1 VNHLPS
7 QLLTLLAGAT
17 LLLSPAPAVADSSNG
32 EVEAA
37 PGTPEARN
45 SIYRYNLW
53 VDIPVVAIGAL
64 GTAVPY
70 IASWKFVTPSCPCDR
85 SSINFID
92 RGSVDFNSH
101 TAGVIG
107 DVLVSLAVAAPVVYE
122 AVAVRPLTTLIED
135 MVVYTEVIAV
145 NGGLVALS
153 KFVVQRPTP
162 RSYAGDPKV
171 ISEPGGYLSFYSG
184 HTSFAFATLSFGAMT
199 IGARHQRYLVPW
211 LVTGLVGTGVGTAMV
226 LGGAHFPT
234 DVMMG
239 AAAGS
244 AVGILVPFLHLR
256 APRELRFAV
265 LPGPGGLPGLSVMG
279 RF

>member
-1 VNHLPS
+1 VHRLHRR
-7 QLLTLLAGAT
+7 LLTVLGSAA
-17 LLLSPAPAVADSSNG
+17 LLLSTAAGAAPASNG
-32 EVEAA
+32 ELEPA
-37 PGTPEARN
+37 PGTPEARG

-53 VDIPVVAIGAL
+53 VDIPVVAIGAI

-70 IASWKFVTPSCPCDR
+70 LASWKFVSPSCPCDR
-85 SSINFID
+85 ASINFID
-92 RGSVDFNSH
+92 RGSVGYHSR
-101 TAGVIG
+101 TAGTIG

-122 AVAVRPLTTLIED
+122 VVAVRPLSTLIED
-135 MVVYTEVIAV
+135 LVVYSEVIAV

-162 RSYAGDPKV
+162 RSYAGDPKL
-171 ISEPGGYLSFYSG
+171 INDPGGYLSFYSG

-199 IGARHQRYLVPW
+199 IGARHQRYLIPW
-211 LVTGLVGTGVGTAMV
+211 LATGLVGTGVATAMV
-226 LGGAHFPT
+226 LAGAHFPT

-239 AAAGS
+239 AAAGTT
-244 AVGILVPFLHLR
+244 VGILVPYLHLR
-256 APRELRFAV
+256 APRELQFAV

>member
-1 VNHLPS
+1 
-7 QLLTLLAGAT
+7 LLTLVASAA
-17 LLLSPAPAVADSSNG
+17 LLLVSPARATADANSEG
-32 EVEAA
+32 EAA
-37 PGTPEARN
+37 PGTPEARG

-53 VDIPVVAIGAL
+53 VDIPVVAMGAI
-64 GTAVPY
+64 GTAIPY
-70 IASWKFVTPSCPCDR
+70 VMSWQFVDPSCPCDP

-92 RGSVDFNSH
+92 RGSVGLHSG
-101 TAGVIG
+101 TAGLIG
-107 DVLVSLAVAAPVVYE
+107 DLLVAAAVATPVVYE
-122 AVAVRPLTTLIED
+122 IVAVRPLSTLIED

-162 RSYAGDPKV
+162 RAYAGDPKL
-171 ISEPGGYLSFYSG
+171 IDAPGGYLSFYSG

-211 LVTGLVGTGVGTAMV
+211 LVTGAVGTTVATAMV
-226 LGGAHFPT
+226 LTGAHFPT

-239 AAAGS
+239 ALAGT

-265 LPGPGGLPGLSVMG
+265 LPGPRGLPGLSVMG